1 MNKFLNLTFAIMAI
15 SCVYMSVVT
24 KNNQATIAW
33 VLVLITYI
41 RAELILSKNND
52 TNSYYIDSF
61 FYDSQERLHI

>member
-41 RAELILSKNND
+41 RAELILSKK
-52 TNSYYIDSF
+52 
-61 FYDSQERLHI
+61 Q